1 MLKMSP
7 SMGKEKLAKR
17 VCVVGFGKVGSALV
31 ASYLKA
37 GFTVDVIEENPVVA
51 KELKENTWA
60 TQEPDVTPIIRSLHQ
75 KIRVNHLEQAVKDCR
90 FFMVIVPTPSLLEGS
105 FDDSIVKLASENLFR
120 ENVEDSEKR
129 FLVVKSTVSPGS
141 CRKLQAAADQIS
153 PDAHWSVIYNPE
165 FIALGSIMRDLM
177 KPNISIAGSLESSD
191 GNTVLDFSRNIGDP
205 QQRSVLGFEAAEIA
219 KIAVNTFITAKISFA
234 NLIGDLAQA
243 YGVEDPKPVLS
254 TIGSDPRI
262 GNSYLKPGL
271 GFGGPC
277 FPRDNKALGAALL
290 GKGLENSLPK
300 SIDEVNQSVPDKKL
314 KLIRSKS
321 ASSILFVGLAYKPGS
336 DFIGDSQACQIAEK
350 LHSLGH
356 NITAVDQFVDS
367 QNFDF
372 PVLGELPN
380 SENTFDMVVLA
391 VADEILSAEVRKKYD
406 PQIIMEI

>member
-1 MLKMSP
+1 
-7 SMGKEKLAKR
+7 MGQEKLAKR

-60 TQEPDVTPIIRSLHQ
+60 TQEPDVTLVIRSLHD

-90 FFMVIVPTPSLLEGS
+90 FFMVIVPTPSLIEGS
-105 FDDSIVKLASENLFR
+105 FDDSIVKQASENLFR

-153 PDAHWSVIYNPE
+153 PDAPWSVIYNPE

-177 KPNISIAGSLESSD
+177 RPNISIAGSLESSEA
-191 GNTVLDFSRNIGDP
+191 NTVLDFSRNIGDP

-290 GKGLENSLPK
+290 AKGLENSLPQ

-356 NITAVDQFVDS
+356 NIIAVDKFVDS
-367 QNFDF
+367 QDFDF

-380 SENTFDMVVLA
+380 SENTFDMVVVA
-391 VADEILSAEVRKKYD
+391 VADETLSAEVRKKYD
-406 PQIIMEI
+406 PQIIMEF

>member
-1 MLKMSP
+1 MRHEKM
-7 SMGKEKLAKR
+7 AKR

-37 GFTVDVIEENPVVA
+37 GFTVDVIEENLEVA
-51 KELKENTWA
+51 KELEENTWA

-75 KIRVNHLEQAVKDCR
+75 NIRVNQLEQAVKDCK
-90 FFMVIVPTPSLLEGS
+90 FFLVIVPTPSLLEGS
-105 FDDSIVKLASENLFR
+105 FDDSIVKQASENLFR
-120 ENVEDSEKR
+120 ESAEDSGKR

-153 PDAHWSVIYNPE
+153 PDAPWSVIYNPE

-177 KPNISIAGSLESSD
+177 RPNISITGSLESSD
-191 GNTVLDFSRNIGDP
+191 ANTVLDFSRNIGNP

-234 NLIGDLAQA
+234 NLIGDLSRA

-290 GKGLENSLPK
+290 AKGLENSLPQ

-350 LHSLGH
+350 LHKLGH
-356 NITAVDQFVDS
+356 KITAVDQFVDS
-367 QNFDF
+367 QGFDF

-380 SENTFDMVVLA
+380 SENTFDMVVVA
-391 VADEILSAEVRKKYD
+391 VADETLSAEVREKYD